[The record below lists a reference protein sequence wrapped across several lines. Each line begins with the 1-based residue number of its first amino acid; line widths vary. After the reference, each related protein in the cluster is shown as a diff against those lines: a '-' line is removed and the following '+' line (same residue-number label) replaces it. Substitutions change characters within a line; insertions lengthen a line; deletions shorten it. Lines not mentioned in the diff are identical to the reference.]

1 MSNHKFFSLKWKFIF
16 LISFT
21 LVLLQGYLT
30 GLSYID
36 AQRAFL
42 DQGEK
47 AQTRYF
53 HIAKTVINNSSK
65 VLELFAE
72 SIFPTEAS
80 NSSSRLRQERT
91 IALLDENWLNWQF
104 IWGLETAVLTDHEG
118 KKIKEW
124 GRVLKDLSPQ
134 IQQVL
139 KKEEPLHTMACEDEC
154 YTTMTIPVISSF
166 KAIGTLTLGRS
177 LADGMIEF
185 QNATQTDM
193 VILTRVG
200 KKPVAKDAPYQ
211 LSAMTHAAH
220 NTPLL
225 QALKEQH
232 TMDELVHKNII
243 FHHGKRF
250 YNIQA
255 HAMDNIQNPSSLVL
269 IIDDITAEYKEMHHH
284 LARMVLTSLLG
295 LFSILLVLSLLVHA
309 LLKRIATLS
318 STLPLLARHEY
329 QKVRQVLNSKKT
341 YHRWHDEVDN
351 LIAVARDVTDQ
362 LEALKNETQTQTLLL
377 TKKSQDLKREKEFI
391 ERLVQ
396 TAPILIM
403 TQTCSGEILFVN
415 NAALVLHEVEKEAL
429 VGHSF
434 DDFFSAENHHHH
446 DQLMAL
452 RQEKEIKS
460 IQYDA
465 DMISSSGIT
474 HAISWFHSTLYP
486 QEETA
491 PLILTI
497 GLDITDRKRAEE
509 QMVWLATHD
518 HLTNLSN
525 LRHFNH
531 EFERIIDQAKRYD
544 EQVALFYLDL
554 DQFKIINDTQG
565 HHRGDVVLQ
574 TVAMTLKR
582 ITRKSDLIC
591 RIGGDEFTLLMP
603 NATGKAVL
611 TLAKKINQALGKTPV
626 EGMGH
631 NFKISASIGIAIFPQ
646 HGTSIHDL
654 LSNADLA
661 MYHAKK
667 SGYGQFH
674 VYSAKQQYQVHLTQ
688 RMYWKNVLEEA
699 IENDRF
705 VLYFQ
710 PILDLKT
717 DRISHY
723 ECLIRLISEQGSVIP
738 PGEFIEYAEVLG
750 LIGHIDR
757 IVMAKAIA
765 QHLEFN
771 KRGMTVGLSINLSG
785 RSLNDRTVS
794 HEIRRLLTLPHV
806 NPEKIIFEITETAA
820 ISNFPSART
829 LINEVKELGC
839 RFAIDDFGVGFS
851 SFQYL
856 KDLAVDYV
864 KIDGSF
870 IRKIDT
876 SHGDRIFVKSMSEI
890 AHALGKKTIAE
901 FVENE
906 AIVSVLREYEI
917 DYAQGYHIGKPQPIE
932 HLNESSH

>member
-1 MSNHKFFSLKWKFIF
+1 MQNNKFFSLKWKFIF
-16 LISFT
+16 LIST
-21 LVLLQGYLT
+21 SLILLQAYLT
-30 GLSYID
+30 GLSYLD
-36 AQRAFL
+36 AKRAFL
-42 DQGEK
+42 DQGAK

-53 HIAKTVINNSSK
+53 HIAKAVINNSSK

-72 SIFPTEAS
+72 SIFPAEPS
-80 NSSSRLRQERT
+80 DSSDRLPGERT
-91 IALLDENWLNWQF
+91 MTLLDENWLNWQF
-104 IWGLETAVLTDHEG
+104 IWGLETAVLTDHKG
-118 KKIKEW
+118 KTIKAW
-124 GRVLKDLSPQ
+124 GRTLKGLSPQ

-139 KKEEPLHTMACEDEC
+139 KQETPLHTMACEEEC
-154 YTTMTIPVISSF
+154 YTTMTIPIISSF
-166 KAIGTLTLGRS
+166 KPIGTLTLGRS

-200 KKPVAKDAPYQ
+200 EKRAATDAPYQ

-220 NTPLL
+220 NAPLI
-225 QALKEQH
+225 QALEKQQA
-232 TMDELVHKNII
+232 MDELVDKNII

-255 HAMDNIQNPSSLVL
+255 HAMDNIHDPSSLVV
-269 IIDDITAEYKEMHHH
+269 IIDDITAEYGEMHHH
-284 LARMVLTSLLG
+284 LVRMVLSSLLG
-295 LFSILLVLSLLVHA
+295 LFTILLVLFLFVHA
-309 LLKRIATLS
+309 LLKRIATLA
-318 STLPLLARHEY
+318 STLPLLARHEF
-329 QKVRQVLNSKKT
+329 QNVRRFLGSKKT
-341 YHRWHDEVDN
+341 GYRSYDEVDN
-351 LIAVARDVTDQ
+351 LIAVTREVTDQ

-377 TKKSQDLKREKEFI
+377 TKNSRDLKREKDFI

-403 TQTCSGEILFVN
+403 TQTCSGEILFIN
-415 NAALVLHEVEKEAL
+415 NAALALYEAEKETI
-429 VGHSF
+429 VGKSF
-434 DDFFSAENHHHH
+434 DTFFNAGQHHQ

-452 RQEKEIKS
+452 RQAQEIKS

-465 DMISSSGIT
+465 EVISTSGTT
-474 HAISWFHSTLYP
+474 HAVSWFHSTLYP
-486 QEETA
+486 QEKTA
-491 PLILTI
+491 PVILTI
-497 GLDITDRKRAEE
+497 GLDITERKRAEE

-525 LRHFNH
+525 LRNFNH
-531 EFERIIDQAKRYD
+531 EFERIIDQAQRYGG
-544 EQVALFYLDL
+544 QVALFYLDL

-574 TVAMTLKR
+574 TVARTLKR

-611 TLAKKINQALGKTPV
+611 ALAKKINQALGKTPV
-626 EGMGH
+626 DGMGH
-631 NFKISASIGIAIFPQ
+631 NFKISASIGITLFPQ
-646 HGTSIHDL
+646 HGASIHDL

-674 VYSAKQQYQVHLTQ
+674 IYSAKQQYQDHLTQ
-688 RMYWKNVLEEA
+688 RMYWKNILEKA

-710 PILDLKT
+710 PILELKT

-723 ECLIRLISEQGSVIP
+723 ECLVRLISEQGSVIP
-738 PGEFIEYAEVLG
+738 PGEFIEHAEVLG

-757 IVMAKAIA
+757 IVMGKAIA

-771 KRGMTVGLSINLSG
+771 KKGMNVGLSINLSG
-785 RSLNDRTVS
+785 RSLNDKTVS
-794 HEIRRLLTLPHV
+794 HEIKRLLTLPRV

-829 LINEVKELGC
+829 LINEMKNLGC

-906 AIVSVLREYEI
+906 AIVSVLREYDI
-917 DYAQGYHIGKPQPIE
+917 DYAQGYHIGKPRPIE
-932 HLNESSH
+932 HLNG